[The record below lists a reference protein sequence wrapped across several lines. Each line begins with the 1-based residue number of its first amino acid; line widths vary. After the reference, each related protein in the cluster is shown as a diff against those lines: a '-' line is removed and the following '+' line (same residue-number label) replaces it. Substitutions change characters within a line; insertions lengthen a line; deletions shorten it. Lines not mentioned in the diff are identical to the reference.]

1 MIYGQVL
8 VDGLVVGL
16 MFALAAAGFERPDIE
31 TTPRFFVHGSAVAG
45 EPPLS
50 SRP

>member
-1 MIYGQVL
+1 VKEFYEPDEL
-8 VDGLVVGL
+8 R
-16 MFALAAAGFERPDIE
+16 ATLAAAGFDRVDVRE
-31 TTPRFFVHGSAVAG
+31 TPRFLVHGSAVAG